1 MTQKLFSELGLSEVL
16 LKAIDQLGYE
26 KAAPIQAETIP
37 LILAGHDIIGQSQT
51 GSGKTAAFAIPAV
64 EMIDPQTHGVQVL
77 ILCPTRELAM
87 QVAEEIYKLS
97 AFKRSV
103 HSVPIYGGQS
113 YDRQIRGLKQGAQ
126 IVIGTPGRILD
137 HLSRGTLVL
146 TNVRMVVLDESD
158 EMLDMGFRDDIE
170 EVLRSV
176 PKNRQFICFSA
187 TMSKPILELI
197 RKQSSNP
204 RTVKIEHKVLTV
216 PTVEQ
221 AYYEIRGRSKTEALT
236 RLIDIYDLKL
246 GIIFCNTKRIVDELT
261 EEMVARGYS
270 ADRIHGDMSQAQ
282 REKVMGRFRSSA
294 IEFLVAT
301 DVAARGIDVENI
313 EVVFN
318 YDIPWDEEDYV
329 HRIGRTGRAGRSGR
343 AFSLI
348 AGREIYKLQSI
359 ERYTRMKIPRQQVPS
374 LEEVEEK
381 RTNVFFEKIR
391 TALQKGEFQK
401 EARIVDRLLEQGFS
415 STDIA
420 CALVHELRK
429 EEASRADDSFDKVRE
444 KRSDSRSTERPPRY
458 RGSSQKPRIA
468 VSFRDRRIVSAIRLC
483 NFENWLPLF
492 FAST

>member
-236 RLIDIYDLKL
+236 RLIDLYDLKL

-301 DVAARGIDVENI
+301 DVAARGIDVEN
-313 EVVFN
+313 
-318 YDIPWDEEDYV
+318 
-329 HRIGRTGRAGRSGR
+329 
-343 AFSLI
+343 
-348 AGREIYKLQSI
+348 
-359 ERYTRMKIPRQQVPS
+359 
-374 LEEVEEK
+374 VE
-381 RTNVFFEKIR
+381 
-391 TALQKGEFQK
+391 
-401 EARIVDRLLEQGFS
+401 
-415 STDIA
+415 
-420 CALVHELRK
+420 
-429 EEASRADDSFDKVRE
+429 
-444 KRSDSRSTERPPRY
+444 
-458 RGSSQKPRIA
+458 
-468 VSFRDRRIVSAIRLC
+468 
-483 NFENWLPLF
+483 
-492 FAST
+492 

>member
-77 ILCPTRELAM
+77 ILCPTRELAV

-103 HSVPIYGGQS
+103 QSVPIYGGQS
-113 YDRQIRGLKQGAQ
+113 YDRQIRALKQGAQ

-137 HLSRGTLVL
+137 HLSRGTLML
-146 TNVRMVVLDESD
+146 NGVRMVVLDESD

-176 PKNRQFICFSA
+176 PKDRQFICFSA

-197 RKQSSNP
+197 RKQSPNP

-236 RLIDIYDLKL
+236 RLIDLYDLKL
-246 GIIFCNTKRIVDELT
+246 GIIFCNTKRMVDELT
-261 EEMVARGYS
+261 EEMVARGFS

-282 REKVMGRFRSSA
+282 REKVMSRFRSSA

-301 DVAARGIDVENI
+301 DVAARGIDVDNV

-381 RTNVFFEKIR
+381 RTNVFFERIR
-391 TALQKGEFQK
+391 NRLQKGGFQK
-401 EARIVDRLLEQGFS
+401 ETPIVDRLLEQGFA

-420 CALVHELRK
+420 CALVHELRT
-429 EEASRADDSFDKVRE
+429 EAAPRADDSFERVRE
-444 KRSDSRSTERPPRY
+444 ER
-458 RGSSQKPRIA
+458 
-468 VSFRDRRIVSAIRLC
+468 VDFRANDRRSRPR
-483 NFENWLPLF
+483 EPRQRRR
-492 FAST
+492 

>member
-391 TALQKGEFQK
+391 TALQKSEFQK

-444 KRSDSRSTERPPRY
+444 KRSDSRSTERAPRY
-458 RGSSQKPRIA
+458 RGSRQK
-468 VSFRDRRIVSAIRLC
+468 RR
-483 NFENWLPLF
+483 
-492 FAST
+492 

>member
-1 MTQKLFSELGLSEVL
+1 MTQKLFSELGLSEAL
-16 LKAIDQLGYE
+16 LKAIHRLGYE
-26 KAAPIQAETIP
+26 KAAPIQAESIP

-51 GSGKTAAFAIPAV
+51 GSGKTAAFAIPAI
-64 EMIDPQTHGVQVL
+64 ERIDPQIRGVQVL
-77 ILCPTRELAM
+77 ILCPTRELAV
-87 QVAEEIYKLS
+87 QVAEEVYKLS
-97 AFKRSV
+97 AFKRTV

-113 YDRQIRGLKQGAQ
+113 YDRQIRALKQGAQ

-137 HLSRGTLVL
+137 HLSRGTLTL
-146 TNVRMVVLDESD
+146 TNVGMVVLDESD

-176 PKNRQFICFSA
+176 PKERQFICFSA

-197 RKQSSNP
+197 RQQSNDP
-204 RTVKIEHKVLTV
+204 RTVKIEHKILTV

-236 RLIDIYDLKL
+236 RLIDLYDLKL
-246 GIIFCNTKRIVDELT
+246 GIIFCNTKRMVDELT

-282 REKVMGRFRSSA
+282 RERVMTRFRSSG

-301 DVAARGIDVENI
+301 DVAARGIDVENV

-318 YDIPWDEEDYV
+318 YDLPWDEEDYV

-359 ERYTRMKIPRQQVPS
+359 ERYARTKIPRQQVPS

-381 RTNVFFEKIR
+381 RTNLLFEKIR
-391 TALQKGEFQK
+391 TTLQKGDFQQ
-401 EARIVDRLLEQGFS
+401 EARLVDRLLEQGFS

-420 CALVHELRK
+420 CAVISAFRS
-429 EEASRADDSFDKVRE
+429 EENRRTENLESVR
-444 KRSDSRSTERPPRY
+444 TED
-458 RGSSQKPRIA
+458 
-468 VSFRDRRIVSAIRLC
+468 DRRPKQQRTGKKR
-483 NFENWLPLF
+483 EYGRHEPRGRRR
-492 FAST
+492 

>member
-1 MTQKLFSELGLSEVL
+1 MVCPKSELGLSEVL

-64 EMIDPQTHGVQVL
+64 ELIDPQTHGVQVL
-77 ILCPTRELAM
+77 ILCPTRELAV

-113 YDRQIRGLKQGAQ
+113 YDRQIRALKQGAQ

-458 RGSSQKPRIA
+458 RGSRQK
-468 VSFRDRRIVSAIRLC
+468 RR
-483 NFENWLPLF
+483 
-492 FAST
+492 

>member
-1 MTQKLFSELGLSEVL
+1 MTQKLFSELGLSELL
-16 LKAIDQLGYE
+16 LKAIDRLGYE
-26 KAAPIQAETIP
+26 KAAPIQAEAIP

-64 EMIDPQTHGVQVL
+64 EMVDPQIPGVQVL
-77 ILCPTRELAM
+77 VLCPTRELAV

-113 YDRQIRGLKQGAQ
+113 YDRQIRALKQGAQ

-204 RTVKIEHKVLTV
+204 RTLKIEHKVLTV

-236 RLIDIYDLKL
+236 RLIDLHDLKL
-246 GIIFCNTKRIVDELT
+246 GIIFCNTKRMVDDLTDEL
-261 EEMVARGYS
+261 VARGYS
-270 ADRIHGDMSQAQ
+270 ADRIHGDISQAQ
-282 REKVMGRFRSSA
+282 RELVMSKFRNSGL
-294 IEFLVAT
+294 EFLVAT
-301 DVAARGIDVENI
+301 DVAARGIDVDNI

-318 YDIPWDEEDYV
+318 YDLPWDEEDYV

-343 AFSLI
+343 AFSLV

-359 ERYTRMKIPRQQVPS
+359 ERYTRVRIARHQVPS
-374 LEEVEEK
+374 VDEVEEK
-381 RTNVFFEKIR
+381 RGNLFFEKIR
-391 TALQKGEFQK
+391 GALQRGDFEK
-401 EARIVDRLLEQGFS
+401 ESRVVDRLLEQGFS

-420 CALVHELRK
+420 CAMIHELRK
-429 EEASRADDSFDKVRE
+429 DDTWNLKSEGTGPIKESHRGQLRN
-444 KRSDSRSTERPPRY
+444 KKQRNADSRERGR
-458 RGSSQKPRIA
+458 
-468 VSFRDRRIVSAIRLC
+468 
-483 NFENWLPLF
+483 
-492 FAST
+492 

>member
-1 MTQKLFSELGLSEVL
+1 MATWGSRRYRLPDPFAAMTQKLFSELGLSDPL
-16 LKAIDQLGYE
+16 LKAIDRLGYE
-26 KAAPIQAETIP
+26 KAAPIQAEAIP

-51 GSGKTAAFAIPAV
+51 GSGKTAAFAVPAI
-64 EMIDPQTHGVQVL
+64 ELIDVQVRGVQVL
-77 ILCPTRELAM
+77 ILCPTRELAV
-87 QVAEEIYKLS
+87 QVAEEVYKLS

-113 YDRQIRGLKQGAQ
+113 YDRQIRALKQGAQ

-137 HLSRGTLVL
+137 HLSRGTLEL
-146 TNVRMVVLDESD
+146 ANVRMVVLDESD

-170 EVLRSV
+170 EVLRAV
-176 PKNRQFICFSA
+176 PRNRQFICFSA

-197 RKQSSNP
+197 RKQSTNP
-204 RTVKIEHKVLTV
+204 RTVKIEHKILTV

-236 RLIDIYDLKL
+236 RLIDLYDLKL
-246 GIIFCNTKRIVDELT
+246 GIIFCNTKRMVDELT

-282 REKVMGRFRSSA
+282 REKVMTRFRSSA

-301 DVAARGIDVENI
+301 DVAARGIDVENV

-318 YDIPWDEEDYV
+318 YDLPWDEEDYV

-343 AFSLI
+343 AFSLS

-381 RTNVFFEKIR
+381 RTNVFFERIR
-391 TALQKGEFQK
+391 TALQKGNFQK
-401 EARIVDRLLEQGFS
+401 ETRIVDRLLEQGFS

-420 CALVHELRK
+420 CALVQELRK
-429 EEASRADDSFDKVRE
+429 EEAPRFEGSFEKDRE
-444 KRSDSRSTERPPRY
+444 EHVSRSSQRHPRY
-458 RGSSQKPRIA
+458 RGRKQRG
-468 VSFRDRRIVSAIRLC
+468 R
-483 NFENWLPLF
+483 
-492 FAST
+492 